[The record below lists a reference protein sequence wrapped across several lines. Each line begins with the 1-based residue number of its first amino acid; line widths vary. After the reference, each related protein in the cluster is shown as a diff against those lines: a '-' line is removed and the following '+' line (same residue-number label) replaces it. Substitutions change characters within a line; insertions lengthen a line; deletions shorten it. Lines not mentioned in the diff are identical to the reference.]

1 MTRKM
6 KDSGIEWIGMIP
18 EGWNVLKLKSCY
30 SFGKGLSITK
40 ADLCEQGLGVISYG
54 QVHSKDNIG
63 ASVRES
69 LIRYLPFDHVSLSDN
84 SRVSINDL
92 IFADTSEDLE
102 GCGNCIF
109 IDSENVKYAGY
120 HTIILH
126 PKTKETSR
134 YFGYLFATDAWKTQV
149 RENASGVKVYSITQ
163 DMLKNAYLLA
173 PPIETQYQIVSFLDA
188 KCAEI
193 DALIAAKEKSNTL
206 LKEYRQSIIFEA
218 VTKGLDPNAP
228 MKDSGIEWIGM
239 IPEGWDVLKLKSSY
253 SFGKGLSITKAD
265 LCEQGLGLI
274 SYGQI
279 HSKDNIG
286 ASVRGSLIRYLP
298 FDHECLSDNSRVSIN
313 DIVFAD
319 TSEDLD
325 GCGNCIFIDSENV
338 KYAGYHT
345 IILHPKTKE
354 TSRYFG
360 YLFATDAWKT
370 QIRENASGVKVY
382 SITQD
387 MLKNAYLL
395 APPIETQYQIVSFLD
410 AKCAEIDVLIE
421 ANEKT
426 INQLKEYRQ
435 SVIFGAVTGKME
447 V

>member
-1 MTRKM
+1 MTIKM
-6 KDSGIEWIGMIP
+6 KDSGIKWIGMIP

-54 QVHSKDNIG
+54 QVHSKDNIE

-134 YFGYLFATDAWKTQV
+134 YFGYLFT
-149 RENASGVKVYSITQ
+149 
-163 DMLKNAYLLA
+163 
-173 PPIETQYQIVSFLDA
+173 
-188 KCAEI
+188 
-193 DALIAAKEKSNTL
+193 
-206 LKEYRQSIIFEA
+206 
-218 VTKGLDPNAP
+218 
-228 MKDSGIEWIGM
+228 
-239 IPEGWDVLKLKSSY
+239 
-253 SFGKGLSITKAD
+253 
-265 LCEQGLGLI
+265 
-274 SYGQI
+274 
-279 HSKDNIG
+279 
-286 ASVRGSLIRYLP
+286 
-298 FDHECLSDNSRVSIN
+298 
-313 DIVFAD
+313 
-319 TSEDLD
+319 
-325 GCGNCIFIDSENV
+325 
-338 KYAGYHT
+338 
-345 IILHPKTKE
+345 
-354 TSRYFG
+354 
-360 YLFATDAWKT
+360 TDAWKT

-395 APPIETQYQIVSFLD
+395 APPIATQHKVVSYLDAKCAEIDALIAAKEKSNALLKEYRQSIIFEAVTKGLDPNVPMKDSGIEWIGMIPEGWKLIPLQRITNYNSQTLSEDTIDDFEFDYIDIGAVTYDKGIESFQRMLFKDSPSRARRIVQEDDIIVSTVRTYLKACAQIPNHDTPIIVSTGFLTLRAKNNIDNRFLKYAIISDSFVSEVEACSVGISYPAINATDAIKMKIAVPPHCEQIRIADYLD

-435 SVIFGAVTGKME
+435 SVIFEAVTGKME